1 MFFNQW
7 QIPLNKAV
15 IHQKNELNEY
25 ISKRNSF
32 YTVRKK
38 EKKKKKTSESVLPSG
53 HVWILET

>member
-1 MFFNQW
+1 MFFHQW
-7 QIPLNKAV
+7 QIQLNKAV

-25 ISKRNSF
+25 ISKRNRF